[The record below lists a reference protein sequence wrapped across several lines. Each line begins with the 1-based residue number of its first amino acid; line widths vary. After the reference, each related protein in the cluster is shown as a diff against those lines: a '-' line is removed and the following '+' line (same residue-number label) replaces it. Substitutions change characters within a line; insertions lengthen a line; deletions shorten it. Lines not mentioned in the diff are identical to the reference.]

1 MVQELETSRKREME
15 EEELRKELIANLS
28 HDLRTPLTTIRAHA
42 YRLKK
47 EPLST
52 KGQESLDF
60 IDEKDELYG

>member
-1 MVQELETSRKREME
+1 MIQELETSRKREIE

-47 EPLST
+47 NHLAQ
-52 KGQESLDF
+52 KARNFGF
-60 IDEKDELYG
+60 H